1 MLPAPTTGPPAR
13 LILISAVGFDAASLE
28 AGTPDVP
35 GLPTLSALAASGA
48 FAERVVGVAP
58 ASTYPAHATL
68 LTGALPA
75 AHGIVADRRLGARGV
90 RRARY
95 AHASHLRV
103 ATLWQRVAE
112 GGGSVASLD
121 WPSTRGAAIAQ
132 VLPDGTPLPGES
144 WLDQMEDVVT
154 PSLRRFAEEH
164 GGGEPAASVPGP
176 ERDAILGAMACDLL
190 AGAKPPDLLLL
201 RLAGTAPALANFG
214 PGSPQ
219 AARAFR
225 ALDRRIGGLVDCLA
239 DVDRLSSSVIG
250 VVGDHGI
257 ASAHTAIA
265 ANVVLAEAGLI
276 ASDEAGISSWGAIAR
291 ANGGTAFVYARDES
305 AAVRARLALV
315 GAAEQTRVFRVVS
328 AEEMIRHGADPEAW
342 FGLEADPGFVFGE
355 AVSGEVLRVSDRQGV
370 GGYLPDRPEMDA
382 ALVLWGGPVRAGL
395 RIPRMGQ
402 VDVAPTLA
410 RILGVELDPGEGRAL
425 VGVLAPGSP
434 ARVAA
439 PGSDP

>member
-1 MLPAPTTGPPAR
+1 
-13 LILISAVGFDAASLE
+13 
-28 AGTPDVP
+28 
-35 GLPTLSALAASGA
+35 
-48 FAERVVGVAP
+48 
-58 ASTYPAHATL
+58 
-68 LTGALPA
+68 
-75 AHGIVADRRLGARGV
+75 
-90 RRARY
+90 
-95 AHASHLRV
+95 
-103 ATLWQRVAE
+103 
-112 GGGSVASLD
+112 
-121 WPSTRGAAIAQ
+121 
-132 VLPDGTPLPGES
+132 
-144 WLDQMEDVVT
+144 
-154 PSLRRFAEEH
+154 
-164 GGGEPAASVPGP
+164 
-176 ERDAILGAMACDLL
+176 MACDLL

-201 RLAGTAPALANFG
+201 RLAGTAPALASFG

-315 GAAEQTRVFRVVS
+315 GAAEQTRAFRVVS

-355 AVSGEVLRVSDRQGV
+355 AVDGEILRVSDRQGV